1 MTRPP
6 TAKVGLPVWTWL
18 VLAAA
23 LTYIADQLTKWLA
36 LRALGDSTVDLIG
49 GWLVLRLSHNSG
61 AALSWGSSITWVF
74 TILALAI
81 SVGIV
86 LLARRLVSRAW
97 ALTSGLLLGGALGN
111 LTDRLA
117 RPPGFGRGAV
127 VDFIGYG
134 NFFIGNVADI
144 AIVSAMVLLM
154 IGAIRGVP
162 LTAPLPNAGPQD
174 QQAAAPEADR
184 ELGEVQGQTQD
195 NSAEPVPPVD
205 QSEPET
211 PEDLDKPVAF

>member
-1 MTRPP
+1 M
-6 TAKVGLPVWTWL
+6 PVWTWL
-18 VLAAA
+18 VSAAA

-36 LRALGDSTVDLIG
+36 LHALGDSTVDLVG
-49 GWLVLRLSHNSG
+49 GWMVLRLSHNSG

-144 AIVSAMVLLM
+144 AIVVAMVLLM

-162 LTAPLPNAGPQD
+162 LTAPRDDAGRP
-174 QQAAAPEADR
+174 AAEVAAPTVEDQLSNDEDR
-184 ELGEVQGQTQD
+184 SEDGGQESLATSGHGEPKL
-195 NSAEPVPPVD
+195 AEPLATGRPASGSRD
-205 QSEPET
+205 LPE
-211 PEDLDKPVAF
+211 